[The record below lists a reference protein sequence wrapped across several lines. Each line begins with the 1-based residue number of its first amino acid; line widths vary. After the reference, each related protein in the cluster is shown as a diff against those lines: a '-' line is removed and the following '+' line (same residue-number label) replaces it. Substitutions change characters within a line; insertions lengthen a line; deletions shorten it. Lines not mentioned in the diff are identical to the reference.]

1 MKIKRYFYMAE
12 KSNMYYIDSVSHEM
26 VYRSV
31 CYTYQPYTK
40 VVVIDS
46 ETFEAKIYTRKLN
59 ENGNLISIF
68 ENGIEIGG

>member
-1 MKIKRYFYMAE
+1 MAE
-12 KSNMYYIDSVSHEM
+12 KSNMYCLDSLSHEM
-26 VYRSV
+26 AYRAV
-31 CYTYQPYTK
+31 CYAYQPYAK